1 MNSLFDE
8 ATHQDILAI
17 PLARVEEEDKVI
29 WKANKVQD
37 FSIKSAY
44 QVVLRLAHQQIGES
58 SHNRSNEKVWKHIW
72 TLNVPPKVRNFL
84 W

>member
-17 PLARVEEEDKVI
+17 PLTRVEEEDKVI

-44 QVVLRLAHQQIGES
+44 QVVLRHINTMERALILGEID
-58 SHNRSNEKVWKHIW
+58 R
-72 TLNVPPKVRNFL
+72 PKTN
-84 W
+84 